1 MARSTATTQTQ
12 SPMPVPASGSRSA
25 RRGADADPSTLLVVG
40 LQLTVA
46 AVVLG
51 TWEALIRFGVADPLI
66 FSSPVR
72 IAERMVEMLGGE
84 IIYGRTIYNHLG
96 ATLQQIA
103 IGYVTGSIVGIA
115 GGYLLGR
122 SRIALGILEPYILA
136 LFSIPKIALA
146 PLFIV
151 VLGIGLWSRVGI
163 VFIEVFFVVFFN
175 VLRGVLDVNREY
187 VNIARIMG
195 ASRSQLT
202 RRVILPAALPSILL
216 GLKVGVP
223 FAMIGAVLGEY
234 IASNHGIGW
243 LILYSSNSFDASGVW
258 ASILF
263 LVIITWVLSR
273 IAAIVEARALRWQPQ
288 RRGRAVAIA

>member
-1 MARSTATTQTQ
+1 MARPTATTQTQ
-12 SPMPVPASGSRSA
+12 SKVPIPTA
-25 RRGADADPSTLLVVG
+25 RRRPKVGVAGDPSQLLIVV
-40 LQLTVA
+40 LQIAVA

-51 TWEALIRFGVADPLI
+51 AWEAVVRLGFAEPLI
-66 FSSPVR
+66 FSSPLR
-72 IAERMVEMLGGE
+72 IALRMVEMLGGE
-84 IIYGRTIYNHLG
+84 VIYGRTIYDHLG
-96 ATLQQIA
+96 ATLQQIG
-103 IGYVTGSIVGIA
+103 IGYAVGASAGIV

-122 SRIALGILEPYILA
+122 SRLALSIIEPYILA

-175 VLRGVLDVNREY
+175 VLKGVLDVNHEY
-187 VNIARIMG
+187 INIARIMG
-195 ASRSQLT
+195 ASRSQLS

-263 LVIITWVLSR
+263 LVIITWTLSR
-273 IAAIVEARALRWQPQ
+273 VAAFVEARVLRWQPQ
-288 RRGRAVAIA
+288 RRGRSVAVA

>member
-1 MARSTATTQTQ
+1 MARPTATTQTQ
-12 SPMPVPASGSRSA
+12 RKVPIPTA
-25 RRGADADPSTLLVVG
+25 RRRPKVGAAGEPSQLLVVV
-40 LQLTVA
+40 LQIAVA

-51 TWEALIRFGVADPLI
+51 AWEAIVRLGYAEPLI
-66 FSSPVR
+66 FSSPLR
-72 IAERMVEMLGGE
+72 IALRMVEMLGGE
-84 IIYGRTIYNHLG
+84 VIYGRTIYDHLG
-96 ATLQQIA
+96 ATLQQIG
-103 IGYVTGSIVGIA
+103 IGYAVGASAGIV

-122 SRIALGILEPYILA
+122 SRLALSIIEPYILA

-175 VLRGVLDVNREY
+175 VLKGVLDVNREY
-187 VNIARIMG
+187 INIARIMG
-195 ASRSQLT
+195 ASRSQLS

-263 LVIITWVLSR
+263 LVIITWTLSR
-273 IAAIVEARALRWQPQ
+273 IAAFVEARVLRWQPQ
-288 RRGRAVAIA
+288 RRGRSVAVA

>member
-1 MARSTATTQTQ
+1 MARPTATAQTRSQ
-12 SPMPVPASGSRSA
+12 APVLASQGRAKAASS
-25 RRGADADPSTLLVVG
+25 GEPSQLLVVG
-40 LQLTVA
+40 LQVAVA
-46 AVVLG
+46 AFVLG
-51 TWEALIRFGVADPLI
+51 AWEALVRLGYAEPLI
-66 FSSPVR
+66 FSSPLR

-84 IIYGRTIYNHLG
+84 VIYGRTIYNHLG
-96 ATLQQIA
+96 ATLQQIGM
-103 IGYVTGSIVGIA
+103 GYVAGASIGIV

-122 SRIALGILEPYILA
+122 SQLALSILEPYILA

-175 VLRGVLDVNREY
+175 VLKGVLDVNREFI
-187 VNIARIMG
+187 NIARIMG
-195 ASRSQLT
+195 ASRAQLT
-202 RRVILPAALPSILL
+202 RRVILPAALPSIFL

-263 LVIITWVLSR
+263 LVMITWTLSR
-273 IAAIVEARALRWQPQ
+273 IAAFVEARVLRWQPQ
-288 RRGRAVAIA
+288 RRGRSVAVA

>member
-1 MARSTATTQTQ
+1 MARPTAATQTQ
-12 SPMPVPASGSRSA
+12 SQIPVPAPGSGPRSR
-25 RRGADADPSTLLVVG
+25 ADSEPSQLLVVG
-40 LQLTVA
+40 LQLGVA
-46 AVVLG
+46 IVVVAV
-51 TWEALIRFGVADPLI
+51 WEALIRVEFANPLL
-66 FSSPVR
+66 FSSPLR

-84 IIYGRTIYNHLG
+84 IIYGRTIYDHLG

-103 IGYVTGSIVGIA
+103 IGYVSGAAVGIIA
-115 GGYLLGR
+115 GYLLGR
-122 SRIALGILEPYILA
+122 SRIVLGILEPYILA

-187 VNIARIMG
+187 IHIARIMG
-195 ASRSQLT
+195 ATRSQLR

-216 GLKVGVP
+216 GLKIGVP

-263 LVIITWVLSR
+263 LVIITWILSR
-273 IAAIVEARALRWQPQ
+273 MAAFVEARALRWQPQ
-288 RRGRAVAIA
+288 RRGRAVAMT

>member
-1 MARSTATTQTQ
+1 MARPTATTQTQ
-12 SPMPVPASGSRSA
+12 STVRMPAARSRPKTGPAA
-25 RRGADADPSTLLVVG
+25 EPKQLLVVV
-40 LQLTVA
+40 LQIAVA

-51 TWEALIRFGVADPLI
+51 VWEAVVRLGFAEPLI
-66 FSSPVR
+66 FSSPLR

-84 IIYGRTIYNHLG
+84 VIYGRTIYDHLG
-96 ATLQQIA
+96 ATLQQIG
-103 IGYVTGSIVGIA
+103 IGYVVGA
-115 GGYLLGR
+115 SAGVVGGYLLGR
-122 SRIALGILEPYILA
+122 SRLALSIIEPYILA

-175 VLRGVLDVNREY
+175 VLKGVLDVNREY
-187 VNIARIMG
+187 INIARIMG
-195 ASRSQLT
+195 ASRSQLS

-263 LVIITWVLSR
+263 LVIITWTLSR
-273 IAAIVEARALRWQPQ
+273 IAAFVEARVLRWQPQ
-288 RRGRAVAIA
+288 RRGRSVAVA

>member
-1 MARSTATTQTQ
+1 MARSTAST
-12 SPMPVPASGSRSA
+12 SPSMAAPAQRRSRPTA
-25 RRGADADPSTLLVVG
+25 EPRTVWVVV
-40 LQLTVA
+40 LQIAVA
-46 AVVLG
+46 ALVLG
-51 TWEALIRFGVADPLI
+51 AWEAIIRLGLANPLL
-66 FSSPVR
+66 FSSPLA
-72 IAERMVEMLGGE
+72 IAERIATMLGGE
-84 IIYGRTIYNHLG
+84 VIYGRTIYNHLG
-96 ATLQQIA
+96 ATMQQIA
-103 IGYVTGSIVGIA
+103 IGYVLGASVGIA
-115 GGYLLGR
+115 AGYLLGR
-122 SRIALGILEPYILA
+122 SRLALSILEPYILA

-175 VLRGVLDVNREY
+175 VLKGVLDVNPEY

-195 ASRSQLT
+195 ATRAQLT
-202 RRVILPAALPSILL
+202 RRVFLPAALPSILL

-263 LVIITWVLSR
+263 LVAITWTLSR
-273 IAAIVEARALRWQPQ
+273 VAALVESRALRWQPQ
-288 RRGRAVAIA
+288 RRGRSVAVG

>member
-1 MARSTATTQTQ
+1 MARSSATTQTQ
-12 SPMPVPASGSRSA
+12 SQIPVPASRGRPRGGSS
-25 RRGADADPSTLLVVG
+25 GEPSQLLIVG
-40 LQLTVA
+40 LQLAFAAFVLGVWE
-46 AVVLG
+46 AVVRVG
-51 TWEALIRFGVADPLI
+51 YAEPLI
-66 FSSPVR
+66 FSSPLR

-84 IIYGRTIYNHLG
+84 VIYGRTIYNHLG
-96 ATLQQIA
+96 ATLQQIG
-103 IGYVTGSIVGIA
+103 IGYIAGASAGIV

-122 SRIALGILEPYILA
+122 SRLALSILEPYILA

-151 VLGIGLWSRVGI
+151 VLGIGIWSRVGI

-175 VLRGVLDVNREY
+175 VLKGVLDVNREFI
-187 VNIARIMG
+187 NIARIMG
-195 ASRSQLT
+195 ASRAQLT

-263 LVIITWVLSR
+263 LVIITWSLSR
-273 IAAIVEARALRWQPQ
+273 VVAFVEARALRWQPQ
-288 RRGRAVAIA
+288 RRGRSVAVA

>member
-1 MARSTATTQTQ
+1 MARPTATTQGQ
-12 SPMPVPASGSRSA
+12 SEIPVPTSRRWSGASASGE
-25 RRGADADPSTLLVVG
+25 PSPLLVVL
-40 LQLTVA
+40 LQLLVA
-46 AVVLG
+46 AVILG
-51 TWEALIRFGVADPLI
+51 AWEAIVRVGYADPLL
-66 FSSPVR
+66 FSSPLR
-72 IAERMVEMLGGE
+72 IGERVIEMLAGE
-84 IIYGRTIYNHLG
+84 VIYGRTIYHHLG
-96 ATLQQIA
+96 ATLQQIG
-103 IGYVTGSIVGIA
+103 IGYVAGSLAGIA

-122 SRIALGILEPYILA
+122 SRVALSIVEPYILA

-151 VLGIGLWSRVGI
+151 VLGIGIWSRVGI

-175 VLRGVLDVNREY
+175 VLKGVLDVNREFI
-187 VNIARIMG
+187 NIARIMG
-195 ASRSQLT
+195 ASRSQLS
-202 RRVILPAALPSILL
+202 RRVILPAALPSIFL

-263 LVIITWVLSR
+263 LVVITWSLGRV
-273 IAAIVEARALRWQPQ
+273 AAFVERRALRWQPE
-288 RRGRAVAIA
+288 RRGSAVAVA